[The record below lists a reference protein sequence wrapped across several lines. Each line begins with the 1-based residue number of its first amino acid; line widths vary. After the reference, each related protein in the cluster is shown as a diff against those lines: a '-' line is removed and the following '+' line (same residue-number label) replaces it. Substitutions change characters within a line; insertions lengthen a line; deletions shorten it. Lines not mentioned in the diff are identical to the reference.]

1 MPVEWAKDEIIA
13 SCGPLARLLF
23 YHLHSIADRQGRLE
37 DRPKRIAVE
46 CLPYDDVNVDNL
58 LDELHHHGLIVRYE
72 VAGARYLA
80 IPTFLVHQ
88 SPHLREAISRIP
100 GIPAIS
106 ESLGQGGARSVQGE
120 CEHETSPPVSVL
132 GSVSVSKTVPESV
145 SVTVSPQTGAS
156 AEAVLLKLAKE
167 TLDLTT
173 TRDMTELLD
182 SLKWH
187 VNSTNSKTM
196 FTNEEAER
204 ALRIALADRAS
215 LTLNGDRD
223 SRSTRRAG

>member
-1 MPVEWAKDEIIA
+1 MPVESAKDEIIA
-13 SCGPLARLLF
+13 SCGPMARLLF

-46 CLPYDDVNVDNL
+46 CLPYDVVDVDNL

-100 GIPAIS
+100 AIS

-120 CEHETSPPVSVL
+120 GEHETSPPVSVSVL